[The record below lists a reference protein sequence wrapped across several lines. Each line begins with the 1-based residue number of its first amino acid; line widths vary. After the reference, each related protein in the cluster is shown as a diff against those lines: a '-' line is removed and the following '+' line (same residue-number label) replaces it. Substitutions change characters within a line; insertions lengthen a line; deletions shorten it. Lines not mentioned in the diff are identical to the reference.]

1 MDDTD
6 QTPPAVATE
15 PPEPGSTSSTPPAE
29 SSAVDSVAALGERI
43 LTELGEERTNNTL
56 TRWLAHHTARLIEAA
71 DQAQAANAPDA
82 DARGAQAREAI
93 LQLWHARSDWPSGW
107 PPPQAAEMARLLDGL
122 PSLGADEWYRRTV
135 PARLHDI
142 HHHILAALVDL
153 ATRNASVDI
162 EQGWLDAYGDHLTED
177 EAVMLRRA
185 AGKPRRLD
193 ALLHLND
200 LYALL
205 DMDVEED
212 EEHDA
217 DALAE
222 GADAHPLVKLADAYR
237 DAVLDLVRTSKTPA
251 PIVNGPV
258 PDDESRDS
266 EVASSEAPPTDRE
279 PGIEGS

>member
-6 QTPPAVATE
+6 QTPPTAAIE
-15 PPEPGSTSSTPPAE
+15 PPEAGSTSSTPPAE
-29 SSAVDSVAALGERI
+29 SPPVDSVAALGERI

-82 DARGAQAREAI
+82 DACEAKAREAI

-107 PPPQAAEMARLLDGL
+107 PPPQAAETARLLDGL
-122 PSLGADEWYRRTV
+122 PSLDADEWYRRTV

-142 HHHILAALVDL
+142 HHHVLAALVDL
-153 ATRNASVDI
+153 ATGDASVDI

-193 ALLHLND
+193 ALLHLD
-200 LYALL
+200 HLYALL
-205 DMDVEED
+205 DMDVEE
-212 EEHDA
+212 EEDHDA
-217 DALAE
+217 DAVAE

-237 DAVLDLVRTSKTPA
+237 DAVLDLVQTSKTNA

-258 PDDESRDS
+258 PDESRDG
-266 EVASSEAPPTDRE
+266 EAASSQAPPTDSE
-279 PGIEGS
+279 PGIEEG